1 MNKKLTLKWLLSF
14 ILVFCA
20 SLSAHG
26 EDKAVSPF
34 VGKWCNK
41 DFNTG
46 GVTRV
51 HIRQEGDKLIAHM
64 WGRCYPTECDWKE
77 STAKIEEG
85 GKVLSL
91 TWNLN
96 FATVTQKLTLLADGS
111 LSLVDH
117 THYTDKSGRGDK
129 NDKYT
134 FAKGLEHDWSYPR
147 EK

>member
-1 MNKKLTLKWLLSF
+1 MNPKVTLKWLRNL

-26 EDKAVSPF
+26 DDKASSPF
-34 VGKWCNK
+34 AGKWCNK

-64 WGRCYPTECDWKE
+64 WGRCHPTECDWGD
-77 STAKIEEG
+77 STATIEDG

-91 TWNLN
+91 TWTWN
-96 FATVTQKLTLLADGS
+96 FATETQKLTLLADGT
-111 LSLVDH
+111 LNLVGH
-117 THYTDKSGRGDK
+117 THFIDKSGRGDQDSK
-129 NDKYT
+129 HT
-134 FAKGLEHDWSYPR
+134 FVKGLEHDWSDPP
-147 EK
+147 KK